1 MVRWMRHESGN
12 RAILRASSASSRVSP
27 PVQLRVSVTRS
38 VGSTIVKV
46 DGRLTVA
53 SLHDLE
59 HLVGSVDAPAV
70 IDLSN
75 LVSADDA
82 GVATL
87 RSLAGRGARLVG
99 VTPYVALLL
108 ADESGPP
115 QPPKARSRR
124 PRNRRADA

>member
-1 MVRWMRHESGN
+1 MRHESGN

-59 HLVGSVDAPAV
+59 HLVGSVDSPAV
-70 IDLSN
+70 IDLSD

-115 QPPKARSRR
+115 RPPKARSRR
-124 PRNRRADA
+124 PRNRRTDA

>member
-1 MVRWMRHESGN
+1 MR
-12 RAILRASSASSRVSP
+12 SA
-27 PVQLRVSVTRS
+27 
-38 VGSTIVKV
+38 GSTIVKV

-53 SLHDLE
+53 NLHDLE
-59 HLVGSVDAPAV
+59 QLVGTVDGPAL

-82 GVATL
+82 GIATL

-108 ADESGPP
+108 ADEGALP
-115 QPPKARSRR
+115 QPPLKTRSRR
-124 PRNRRADA
+124 PRNRRA

>member
-1 MVRWMRHESGN
+1 MRPL
-12 RAILRASSASSRVSP
+12 IP
-27 PVQLRVSVTRS
+27 LRVSVTRS
-38 VGSTIVKV
+38 AGSTIVKV
-46 DGRLTVA
+46 DGRLTA
-53 SLHDLE
+53 TNLHDLE
-59 HLVGSVDAPAV
+59 TLVRAVAGPAV

-87 RSLAGRGARLVG
+87 RSLAGGGARLVG

-108 ADESGPP
+108 ADESAPP
-115 QPPKARSRR
+115 RPPKDQSRK